1 MGKYKVAFALL
12 DASGKPVK
20 LFYDEEAQPHEWI
33 KGSPKQYSFTVKA
46 DGIAPGDYTWAVGIV
61 DYASETK
68 KIGIFTSAKGN
79 YTSDGWLKLSKVTL
93 KQ

>member
-1 MGKYKVAFALL
+1 MRIRHWPTYGRFPL
-12 DASGKPVK
+12 
-20 LFYDEEAQPHEWI
+20 Q
-33 KGSPKQYSFTVKA
+33 A
-46 DGIAPGDYTWAVGIV
+46 DGIAPGEYTWAVGIV